1 MALAM
6 VLGYMPAAEQELE
19 TLDRAQFEDEPDT
32 DNTNPLED

>member
-19 TLDRAQFEDEPDT
+19 TLDSAQFEDEPDT